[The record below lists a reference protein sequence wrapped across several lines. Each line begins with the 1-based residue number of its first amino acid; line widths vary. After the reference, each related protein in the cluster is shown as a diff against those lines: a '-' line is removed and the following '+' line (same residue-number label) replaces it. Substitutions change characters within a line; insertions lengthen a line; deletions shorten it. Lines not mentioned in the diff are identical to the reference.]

1 MSKQNNPYRIKKNEL
16 LNENNI
22 SEENNERIV
31 IMIQNIIKNLKNLSL
46 RFSFFIIEYIKKKK
60 ELIETI
66 KFEKKFPTIIDNGN
80 K

>member
-1 MSKQNNPYRIKKNEL
+1 MSKQNNPYRIKKIEL

-22 SEENNERIV
+22 SDENNERIV
-31 IMIQNIIKNLKNLSL
+31 IMIQNIIKNMKNLSL
-46 RFSFFIIEYIKKKK
+46 RFSFFTIEYIKKKK
-60 ELIETI
+60 ELKETI

>member
-46 RFSFFIIEYIKKKK
+46 RFLPFIIEYIKKKK

>member
-1 MSKQNNPYRIKKNEL
+1 MSKQNSPYRIKKNEL